1 MSDDTA
7 IDHLDDSLHRSR
19 FQLGSY
25 IDEGYNLWKKKPLS
39 FVAIL
44 LLAGLISLSLNIIP
58 ILGPLLG
65 GLFIS
70 PCLTL
75 GIYLSCHIIEDD
87 DKTFKFE
94 DFFSGFSFV
103 SKVIVLNLIIY
114 GFAILLLLPIV
125 MSIGLSAL
133 TSFVITDP
141 STFPVNA
148 ISGFTFLLIIPLIYA
163 SLLVSYAVPM
173 IGFYKLEPWDALRYS
188 AKYIH
193 KHWIMFFLFMIVI
206 FFIIML
212 GILAIVIGVII
223 TASMIYPMI
232 YVSFR
237 DVTDLDTFMN
247 PEEDDDLSLGYTGA
261 TIDDFR

>member
-7 IDHLDDSLHRSR
+7 IDHLDDSLHSSR

-25 IDEGYNLWKKKPLS
+25 IDQGYNLWRKKPLS

-44 LLAGLISLSLNIIP
+44 LLSGLISVSLNIIP
-58 ILGPLLG
+58 LLGPLLG

-75 GIYLSCHIIEDD
+75 GVYLSCQIIEDD
-87 DKTFKFE
+87 ANAFKFE
-94 DFFSGFSFV
+94 DFFSGFSFL
-103 SKVIVLNLIIY
+103 SKVVVLNLIIY
-114 GFAILLLLPIV
+114 GFAILLIFPIV
-125 MSIGLSAL
+125 MSIGFTAFASFDSADP
-133 TSFVITDP
+133 TSFPIESIGGVTL
-141 STFPVNA
+141 
-148 ISGFTFLLIIPLIYA
+148 LLIIPLIYA

-193 KHWIMFFLFMIVI
+193 KHWFMFFLFMIVI
-206 FFIIML
+206 FFIMML
-212 GILAIVIGVII
+212 GILAIVIGVIV

-247 PEEDDDLSLGYTGA
+247 PEEDDDLNLGYTGA
-261 TIDDFR
+261 TLDDFR